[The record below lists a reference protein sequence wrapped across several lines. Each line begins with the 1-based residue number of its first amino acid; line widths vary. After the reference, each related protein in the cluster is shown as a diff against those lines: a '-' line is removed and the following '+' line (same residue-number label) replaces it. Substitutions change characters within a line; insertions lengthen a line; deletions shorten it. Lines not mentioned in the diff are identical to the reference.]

1 MGDVTVVQQ
10 ISKVIT
16 VGDGGREVNVTQQV
30 VKVVTVAEQGP
41 PGPPGV
47 SGEYITYISK
57 IAGVNISGH
66 RVVRVSGNDTVD
78 YADKDSLSDINK
90 VIGVTLGASAQ
101 NDPINIQTRGEIE
114 DVSFN
119 WDINKPIYL
128 GNNGYLTQ
136 DFPTTGFLLQV
147 AIPVSNTKINISLK
161 QPILLG

>member
-1 MGDVTVVQQ
+1 MNKVMVVQQ
-10 ISKVIT
+10 IS
-16 VGDGGREVNVTQQV
+16 GVNVTQQV

-41 PGPPGV
+41 PGPPGPPSV

-57 IAGVNISGH
+57 VAGVNISGH

-101 NDPINIQTRGEIE
+101 NDPINIQTNGEIE

-119 WDINKPIYL
+119 WNINLPIYL

-136 DFPTTGFLLQV
+136 VLPTTGFLLQV
-147 AIPVSNTKINISLK
+147 AIPVSNTKINVSIK